1 MSLLTI
7 SNLRHT
13 YGTHVVLDGATLSIE
28 AGEKIGLVG
37 RNGSGKTTLMR
48 AIRGD
53 LAPDSGS
60 VQLQKGA
67 RVGYLSQH
75 PDHSWYCPRFV
86 LPIKFCPS
94 LEPTAIR
101 DTSEYS

>member
-53 LAPDSGS
+53 LAPDSGT

-75 PDHSWYCPRFV
+75 PEFEETDTVRQAAARAFERLGRLHAE
-86 LPIKFCPS
+86 
-94 LEPTAIR
+94 LEQVY
-101 DTSEYS
+101 E